1 MDDKARTPSG
11 GVRNLRAM
19 FENRDNSEESTGSPQ
34 PNRGH
39 SDATDGGKSASFPPL
54 YSHYRAAVSYGRR
67 RCCAWADGQTAV
79 TEHSCRQS
87 SLPVCSGS
95 LSPLT
100 AASRSLKGSNG
111 LKPPCLCRS
120 APYPAT
126 TDLAAITAPL
136 HQPALTSIANQLT
149 LIIARATHS
158 PGPSKLTKV
167 QTNFIAVD
175 KPSKTGTTQW
185 GLRIN
190 NNNSNTNNG
199 TTSTNNSTNTT
210 PNIEKNDP
218 ITILKRSTDKT
229 VGDNSK
235 KENTY
240 TQDNIISPPSEP
252 EMPRRRDSFSL
263 HDDLPADH
271 KTIQARKA
279 SIAEEFRNRAHSIQI
294 GAAAEPIP
302 EFAVETPALETP
314 AVDGNRARHQLGYV
328 EPPIPRTT
336 ANPDKPTNNNEPGVH
351 MSPSDPKSENA
362 VTDGRAL
369 QGASIRNLTGG
380 DAKSMRE
387 AAVQGLKTTPAKA
400 TLAMRPT
407 PASPAAQ
414 ARSQAGASTNA
425 NKPLRS
431 PPLEK
436 IPASPA
442 AAQRTAVAGNRNV
455 SSASTA
461 SAKTATKSASST
473 ANGAPKPATSTA
485 RSSATG
491 PTASAA
497 AKKAPA
503 AASTSG
509 TGFHKPKPKSP
520 TRPAKLPSSLLAP
533 TASSISK
540 VAGAENNTTTQ
551 KRRESHGSLAPNKA
565 TAQSK
570 LRGESLKHTTS
581 HNRPSVGPPPSSAA
595 HKKPTTSTTKPS
607 GDSFLERMM
616 RPTAASANKA
626 VNHDTHPSPP
636 KPAVTKS
643 STPAHSRPM
652 TREKVHADKSEKK
665 EDTPKKVAEE
675 KTIVDKILEEKQA
688 DPNQQDP
695 NPKPVERDQ
704 LNQDPK
710 ILEPRFSRPSL
721 EERVSE
727 PISPKTET
735 PPKTETSPPPAG
747 EVPPPKAEAPPVA
760 ESKEDA
766 IKTEVPKTYQEPHQD
781 PPMPSSPKASLP
793 SHAVPKVIK
802 TERTISI
809 TDMENSDGTIKKLP
823 PGAIPIPK
831 IAKKKKPSV
840 ESPKAPESSK
850 RNSKSDVTDVPK
862 EKKRDFLL
870 EVREEEKRHRRMS
883 ERPSMVKNPTTIP
896 EAAEEVD
903 EEIDDHQLH
912 TPSPTMGTSGSEAD
926 ISGGSEMPRSTP
938 KKAPSP
944 KKPLSPAKET
954 APPGLQPTE
963 KRERRDSIADNALE
977 SAAISNSDV
986 DDVDIA
992 LGAPSPS
999 SQIKSQATGRRLSH
1013 VAEKAMDYAAQA
1025 VDEAAQ
1031 KVDDALQH
1039 KLSTAEKADKA
1050 EDEEADAVQSLSKG
1064 HPLTSAMLNGSA
1076 LDTDDEYTPTPSAE
1090 ARGNPFDNLEG
1101 SEKPMR
1107 RESKAGDGNF
1117 SIAPTFKE
1125 GEAKVAEDRQNGN
1138 AEPKE

>member
-1 MDDKARTPSG
+1 
-11 GVRNLRAM
+11 
-19 FENRDNSEESTGSPQ
+19 
-34 PNRGH
+34 
-39 SDATDGGKSASFPPL
+39 
-54 YSHYRAAVSYGRR
+54 
-67 RCCAWADGQTAV
+67 
-79 TEHSCRQS
+79 
-87 SLPVCSGS
+87 
-95 LSPLT
+95 
-100 AASRSLKGSNG
+100 
-111 LKPPCLCRS
+111 
-120 APYPAT
+120 
-126 TDLAAITAPL
+126 
-136 HQPALTSIANQLT
+136 
-149 LIIARATHS
+149 
-158 PGPSKLTKV
+158 
-167 QTNFIAVD
+167 
-175 KPSKTGTTQW
+175 
-185 GLRIN
+185 
-190 NNNSNTNNG
+190 
-199 TTSTNNSTNTT
+199 
-210 PNIEKNDP
+210 
-218 ITILKRSTDKT
+218 
-229 VGDNSK
+229 
-235 KENTY
+235 
-240 TQDNIISPPSEP
+240 
-252 EMPRRRDSFSL
+252 MPRRRDSFSL
-263 HDDLPADH
+263 HDDLPNDH

-279 SIAEEFRNRAHSIQI
+279 SIAEEFRNRAQSIQI

-302 EFAVETPALETP
+302 EFAIETPALETP

-414 ARSQAGASTNA
+414 ARSAPGASSNA
-425 NKPLRS
+425 KKPLRS
-431 PPLEK
+431 PPPEK
-436 IPASPA
+436 TPASPA
-442 AAQRTAVAGNRNV
+442 AAQRIAAAGNRNV

-461 SAKTATKSASST
+461 SAKPVTRSASST
-473 ANGAPKPATSTA
+473 TNGAPKPATSSV

-509 TGFHKPKPKSP
+509 TGFQKPKPKSP

-551 KRRESHGSLAPNKA
+551 KRRESHGSLAQNKV

-595 HKKPTTSTTKPS
+595 HKKPTTSTTKPT

-636 KPAVTKS
+636 KPAVAKT
-643 STPAHSRPM
+643 STPAYSRPV
-652 TREKVHADKSEKK
+652 TREKVDAEKPEKK
-665 EDTPKKVAEE
+665 EDTPKKMAEE

-695 NPKPVERDQ
+695 NPKPAARDELVE
-704 LNQDPK
+704 DPK

-727 PISPKTET
+727 PISPKTESPA
-735 PPKTETSPPPAG
+735 PPKSESPPPPAG
-747 EVPPPKAEAPPVA
+747 EVLPPKAEAPPVA

-766 IKTEVPKTYQEPHQD
+766 IKTEVPKTYQEAHQD
-781 PPMPSSPKASLP
+781 PPMPSPPKASLP
-793 SHAVPKVIK
+793 SHTVPKVIK
-802 TERTISI
+802 TERT
-809 TDMENSDGTIKKLP
+809 MGNSDGTIKKLP

-831 IAKKKKPSV
+831 ISKKKKPSV
-840 ESPKAPESSK
+840 ESPKVPESPK
-850 RNSKSDVTDVPK
+850 RNSKPDVTDVPK

-926 ISGGSEMPRSTP
+926 ISGGSEIPRSTP
-938 KKAPSP
+938 EKAPSL
-944 KKPLSPAKET
+944 KKPSSPAKET
-954 APPGLQPTE
+954 APPGLQPNE

-977 SAAISNSDV
+977 SAAITNSDI

-1039 KLSTAEKADKA
+1039 KISTSKKAEKA
-1050 EDEEADAVQSLSKG
+1050 EEEEADAVQDLSKG

-1090 ARGNPFDNLEG
+1090 ARGNPFDDI
-1101 SEKPMR
+1101 EKKQR

-1117 SIAPTFKE
+1117 AIAPTFKE
-1125 GEAKVAEDRQNGN
+1125 GEEKVAEDRQMGN
-1138 AEPKE
+1138 AESKE

>member
-1 MDDKARTPSG
+1 M
-11 GVRNLRAM
+11 
-19 FENRDNSEESTGSPQ
+19 
-34 PNRGH
+34 
-39 SDATDGGKSASFPPL
+39 
-54 YSHYRAAVSYGRR
+54 
-67 RCCAWADGQTAV
+67 
-79 TEHSCRQS
+79 
-87 SLPVCSGS
+87 
-95 LSPLT
+95 
-100 AASRSLKGSNG
+100 
-111 LKPPCLCRS
+111 
-120 APYPAT
+120 
-126 TDLAAITAPL
+126 
-136 HQPALTSIANQLT
+136 
-149 LIIARATHS
+149 
-158 PGPSKLTKV
+158 
-167 QTNFIAVD
+167 
-175 KPSKTGTTQW
+175 
-185 GLRIN
+185 
-190 NNNSNTNNG
+190 
-199 TTSTNNSTNTT
+199 
-210 PNIEKNDP
+210 
-218 ITILKRSTDKT
+218 
-229 VGDNSK
+229 
-235 KENTY
+235 
-240 TQDNIISPPSEP
+240 
-252 EMPRRRDSFSL
+252 
-263 HDDLPADH
+263 
-271 KTIQARKA
+271 
-279 SIAEEFRNRAHSIQI
+279 
-294 GAAAEPIP
+294 
-302 EFAVETPALETP
+302 
-314 AVDGNRARHQLGYV
+314 
-328 EPPIPRTT
+328 
-336 ANPDKPTNNNEPGVH
+336 H

-362 VTDGRAL
+362 VTDGGAL

-407 PASPAAQ
+407 PSSPAAQ
-414 ARSQAGASTNA
+414 ARSQAAPSSNA

-436 IPASPA
+436 TPASPA
-442 AAQRTAVAGNRNV
+442 TAQRTAAAGNRNV

-461 SAKTATKSASST
+461 SAKPATKPTSST
-473 ANGAPKPATSTA
+473 TNGAPKPATSTA
-485 RSSATG
+485 RSTATG

-551 KRRESHGSLAPNKA
+551 KRRESHGSLVQNKA
-565 TAQSK
+565 TATSK
-570 LRGESLKHTTS
+570 LRGETLKHTTS

-595 HKKPTTSTTKPS
+595 HKKPTTSTPKAA

-626 VNHDTHPSPP
+626 VNHEANPSPP
-636 KPAVTKS
+636 KPAVAKAATA
-643 STPAHSRPM
+643 AHSRPV
-652 TREKVHADKSEKK
+652 TREKIHAEKLEKK
-665 EDTPKKVAEE
+665 EDPPKKVAEE
-675 KTIVDKILEEKQA
+675 KTVVDKILEEKQA

-695 NPKPVERDQ
+695 SPKPAERDE
-704 LNQDPK
+704 LVEDPK
-710 ILEPRFSRPSL
+710 ILEPRFSRPNL

-735 PPKTETSPPPAG
+735 PPKTDSPLPKTESSPPPGG
-747 EVPPPKAEAPPVA
+747 EVPQPKAEAPPVA

-781 PPMPSSPKASLP
+781 PPMPSPPKASLP
-793 SHAVPKVIK
+793 SHTVPKVIK
-802 TERTISI
+802 TERTISV

-840 ESPKAPESSK
+840 ESPKVPESSK
-850 RNSKSDVTDVPK
+850 RNSKPDVSDVPK

-896 EAAEEVD
+896 EAAEEAD
-903 EEIDDHQLH
+903 EEVDDHQLH

-926 ISGGSEMPRSTP
+926 NSGGSEVPRSTP
-938 KKAPSP
+938 KKAA
-944 KKPLSPAKET
+944 SPAKET

-977 SAAISNSDV
+977 SAAISNSDI

-992 LGAPSPS
+992 LGEPSPS
-999 SQIKSQATGRRLSH
+999 SQIKSQATGRRLSN

-1025 VDEAAQ
+1025 VDEAAR

-1039 KLSTAEKADKA
+1039 KISTSKKAEKA
-1050 EDEEADAVQSLSKG
+1050 EEQEADAVQGFSQG

-1090 ARGNPFDNLEG
+1090 ARANPFDDLEG
-1101 SEKPMR
+1101 GKPKAR
-1107 RESKAGDGNF
+1107 RESMADDGNF
-1117 SIAPTFKE
+1117 SIAPAFKE
-1125 GEAKVAEDRQNGN
+1125 GEEKVAEDRQKGN
-1138 AEPKE
+1138 AESN

>member
-1 MDDKARTPSG
+1 
-11 GVRNLRAM
+11 
-19 FENRDNSEESTGSPQ
+19 
-34 PNRGH
+34 
-39 SDATDGGKSASFPPL
+39 
-54 YSHYRAAVSYGRR
+54 
-67 RCCAWADGQTAV
+67 
-79 TEHSCRQS
+79 
-87 SLPVCSGS
+87 
-95 LSPLT
+95 
-100 AASRSLKGSNG
+100 
-111 LKPPCLCRS
+111 
-120 APYPAT
+120 
-126 TDLAAITAPL
+126 
-136 HQPALTSIANQLT
+136 
-149 LIIARATHS
+149 
-158 PGPSKLTKV
+158 
-167 QTNFIAVD
+167 
-175 KPSKTGTTQW
+175 
-185 GLRIN
+185 
-190 NNNSNTNNG
+190 
-199 TTSTNNSTNTT
+199 
-210 PNIEKNDP
+210 
-218 ITILKRSTDKT
+218 
-229 VGDNSK
+229 
-235 KENTY
+235 
-240 TQDNIISPPSEP
+240 
-252 EMPRRRDSFSL
+252 MPRRRDSFSL

-279 SIAEEFRNRAHSIQI
+279 SIAEEFRNRAQSIQI

-336 ANPDKPTNNNEPGVH
+336 ANPDKQTNNNEPAVH

-387 AAVQGLKTTPAKA
+387 AAVQGLKTTPAKV

-407 PASPAAQ
+407 PSSPAAQ
-414 ARSQAGASTNA
+414 AREAQTGAPSNA
-425 NKPLRS
+425 TKPLRS

-436 IPASPA
+436 SPASPA
-442 AAQRTAVAGNRNV
+442 AAQRTAAASNRNV

-461 SAKTATKSASST
+461 SAKPASKPASST
-473 ANGAPKPATSTA
+473 TNGATKPTTSTA

-497 AKKAPA
+497 AKKTSA

-509 TGFHKPKPKSP
+509 AGFHKPKPKSP
-520 TRPAKLPSSLLAP
+520 TRAAKLPSSLLAP

-540 VAGAENNTTTQ
+540 VAGVENNTTTQ
-551 KRRESHGSLAPNKA
+551 KRRESHGSLAQNKA

-595 HKKPTTSTTKPS
+595 HKKPTTSTTKPT

-636 KPAVTKS
+636 KPAVAKS
-643 STPAHSRPM
+643 ATPAHSRPV
-652 TREKVHADKSEKK
+652 TREKVHAEKPEKK

-675 KTIVDKILEEKQA
+675 KTVVDKILEEKQA
-688 DPNQQDP
+688 DPNQQDLD
-695 NPKPVERDQ
+695 PKPAERDE
-704 LNQDPK
+704 LVEDPK
-710 ILEPRFSRPSL
+710 LLEPRFSRPIL
-721 EERVSE
+721 EERFSD

-735 PPKTETSPPPAG
+735 PPKTESPAPPKSESSPTPAG
-747 EVPPPKAEAPPVA
+747 EVPPPKVEAPPVA

-781 PPMPSSPKASLP
+781 PPMPSPKASLP
-793 SHAVPKVIK
+793 SHTVPKVIK
-802 TERTISI
+802 TERTISV
-809 TDMENSDGTIKKLP
+809 TDMENSDGIIKKLP

-840 ESPKAPESSK
+840 ESPKVPGSPK
-850 RNSKSDVTDVPK
+850 RNHSKPDVTDVPK

-896 EAAEEVD
+896 EAAEEAD

-912 TPSPTMGTSGSEAD
+912 TPSPTMGASSFKAEL
-926 ISGGSEMPRSTP
+926 SGGSEIPISTP
-938 KKAPSP
+938 KQASSP
-944 KKPLSPAKET
+944 KKPLNPAKET
-954 APPGLQPTE
+954 APPGLQPAE
-963 KRERRDSIADNALE
+963 RRERRDSITDNALQYE
-977 SAAISNSDV
+977 AISNSDV

-1025 VDEAAQ
+1025 VDGAAQ

-1039 KLSTAEKADKA
+1039 KISTSKKADKA
-1050 EDEEADAVQSLSKG
+1050 EEQEAEAVQDFSKG

-1090 ARGNPFDNLEG
+1090 ARGNPFDDLEG
-1101 SEKPMR
+1101 GKPKAR
-1107 RESKAGDGNF
+1107 RESKAGGGDF
-1117 SIAPTFKE
+1117 SIAPTFKD
-1125 GEAKVAEDRQNGN
+1125 GEEKVAEGRQKGN
-1138 AEPKE
+1138 AESKE

>member
-1 MDDKARTPSG
+1 
-11 GVRNLRAM
+11 
-19 FENRDNSEESTGSPQ
+19 
-34 PNRGH
+34 
-39 SDATDGGKSASFPPL
+39 
-54 YSHYRAAVSYGRR
+54 
-67 RCCAWADGQTAV
+67 
-79 TEHSCRQS
+79 
-87 SLPVCSGS
+87 
-95 LSPLT
+95 
-100 AASRSLKGSNG
+100 
-111 LKPPCLCRS
+111 
-120 APYPAT
+120 
-126 TDLAAITAPL
+126 
-136 HQPALTSIANQLT
+136 
-149 LIIARATHS
+149 
-158 PGPSKLTKV
+158 
-167 QTNFIAVD
+167 
-175 KPSKTGTTQW
+175 
-185 GLRIN
+185 
-190 NNNSNTNNG
+190 
-199 TTSTNNSTNTT
+199 
-210 PNIEKNDP
+210 
-218 ITILKRSTDKT
+218 
-229 VGDNSK
+229 
-235 KENTY
+235 
-240 TQDNIISPPSEP
+240 
-252 EMPRRRDSFSL
+252 MPRRRDSFSL

-279 SIAEEFRNRAHSIQI
+279 SIAEEFRNRAQSIQI

-314 AVDGNRARHQLGYV
+314 AVDGNRARHQLGYA

-351 MSPSDPKSENA
+351 MNPSDPKSENA
-362 VTDGRAL
+362 VTDGSAL

-380 DAKSMRE
+380 DAQSMRE

-407 PASPAAQ
+407 PSSSAAQ
-414 ARSQAGASTNA
+414 ARAQAGGPSTA

-436 IPASPA
+436 SPASPA
-442 AAQRTAVAGNRNV
+442 AAQRTAAASNRNV

-461 SAKTATKSASST
+461 SAKPASKPASSAT
-473 ANGAPKPATSTA
+473 NGAPKPATSTA

-497 AKKAPA
+497 AKKASA

-540 VAGAENNTTTQ
+540 VAGADNNTTTQ
-551 KRRESHGSLAPNKA
+551 KRRESHGSLAQNKA

-570 LRGESLKHTTS
+570 LRGESLKHTAS
-581 HNRPSVGPPPSSAA
+581 HSRPSVGPPPSSAA
-595 HKKPTTSTTKPS
+595 HKKPTTSTTKPT

-636 KPAVTKS
+636 KPAVAKS
-643 STPAHSRPM
+643 ATPAHSRPV
-652 TREKVHADKSEKK
+652 TREKVHPEKPEKK

-675 KTIVDKILEEKQA
+675 KTVVDKIIEEKQA

-695 NPKPVERDQ
+695 DQKPAERDQ
-704 LNQDPK
+704 LVEDPK
-710 ILEPRFSRPSL
+710 ILEPRFSRPSI

-735 PPKTETSPPPAG
+735 PAPPKCESSPTPVE
-747 EVPPPKAEAPPVA
+747 EVPSPKAEAPPVA

-781 PPMPSSPKASLP
+781 PPMPSPPKASLP
-793 SHAVPKVIK
+793 SHTVPKVIK
-802 TERTISI
+802 TERTISV

-840 ESPKAPESSK
+840 ESPKVPESPK
-850 RNSKSDVTDVPK
+850 RNSKPDVTDVPK

-870 EVREEEKRHRRMS
+870 EVREEEKRYRRMS

-896 EAAEEVD
+896 EAAEEAD
-903 EEIDDHQLH
+903 EEFDDHQLH
-912 TPSPTMGTSGSEAD
+912 TPSPTMGTSGSEAEL
-926 ISGGSEMPRSTP
+926 SGGSEIPRLTP
-938 KKAPSP
+938 KKPS
-944 KKPLSPAKET
+944 SPAKEA

-963 KRERRDSIADNALE
+963 RRERSNSIADNALQSE
-977 SAAISNSDV
+977 AISNSDV

-999 SQIKSQATGRRLSH
+999 SLIKSQATGRRLSH

-1039 KLSTAEKADKA
+1039 KISTSKEADKA
-1050 EDEEADAVQSLSKG
+1050 EEQEAEAVQDLSKG

-1090 ARGNPFDNLEG
+1090 ARGNPFDDLEG
-1101 SEKPMR
+1101 SKPEAR

-1117 SIAPTFKE
+1117 TIAPTFKD
-1125 GEAKVAEDRQNGN
+1125 GEEKVAEDRQKGN
-1138 AEPKE
+1138 AESKE

>member
-1 MDDKARTPSG
+1 
-11 GVRNLRAM
+11 
-19 FENRDNSEESTGSPQ
+19 
-34 PNRGH
+34 
-39 SDATDGGKSASFPPL
+39 
-54 YSHYRAAVSYGRR
+54 
-67 RCCAWADGQTAV
+67 
-79 TEHSCRQS
+79 
-87 SLPVCSGS
+87 
-95 LSPLT
+95 
-100 AASRSLKGSNG
+100 
-111 LKPPCLCRS
+111 
-120 APYPAT
+120 
-126 TDLAAITAPL
+126 
-136 HQPALTSIANQLT
+136 
-149 LIIARATHS
+149 
-158 PGPSKLTKV
+158 
-167 QTNFIAVD
+167 
-175 KPSKTGTTQW
+175 
-185 GLRIN
+185 
-190 NNNSNTNNG
+190 
-199 TTSTNNSTNTT
+199 
-210 PNIEKNDP
+210 
-218 ITILKRSTDKT
+218 
-229 VGDNSK
+229 
-235 KENTY
+235 
-240 TQDNIISPPSEP
+240 
-252 EMPRRRDSFSL
+252 MPRRRDSFSL

-271 KTIQARKA
+271 KSIQARKA
-279 SIAEEFRNRAHSIQI
+279 SIAEEFRNRTHSIQI
-294 GAAAEPIP
+294 GTAAEPIP

-351 MSPSDPKSENA
+351 MTPSDPKSENA

-407 PASPAAQ
+407 PSSPATQATAQ
-414 ARSQAGASTNA
+414 AGVSSNA

-436 IPASPA
+436 TPLEKTPPSAA
-442 AAQRTAVAGNRNV
+442 AAQRTAAAGNRNV
-455 SSASTA
+455 SSASAASTA
-461 SAKTATKSASST
+461 KPPTKPASSAT
-473 ANGAPKPATSTA
+473 NGAPKPATSTA

-491 PTASAA
+491 PTGSAA
-497 AKKAPA
+497 AKKAPTA
-503 AASTSG
+503 DTSSG

-520 TRPAKLPSSLLAP
+520 TRPAKLPSRLLAP

-551 KRRESHGSLAPNKA
+551 KRRESHGSLAQNKA
-565 TAQSK
+565 IAASK
-570 LRGESLKHTTS
+570 LRGETLKHTSS
-581 HNRPSVGPPPSSAA
+581 HNRPSVGPPPSSVA
-595 HKKPTTSTTKPS
+595 HKKPATSTTKPA

-626 VNHDTHPSPP
+626 VNHDTSLSSP
-636 KPAVTKS
+636 KPAVPKT
-643 STPAHSRPM
+643 STPAHSRPV
-652 TREKVHADKSEKK
+652 TREKVHAEKPEKK
-665 EDTPKKVAEE
+665 EDMPKKVAEE
-675 KTIVDKILEEKQA
+675 KTLVDKILEEKQA
-688 DPNQQDP
+688 DPKQPDP
-695 NPKPVERDQ
+695 NPKPAERGQLVEE
-704 LNQDPK
+704 PK
-710 ILEPRFSRPSL
+710 IREPRFSRPSL

-735 PPKTETSPPPAG
+735 PPKAESPSPPPAG
-747 EVPPPKAEAPPVA
+747 ELPPPKAEAPPVA

-781 PPMPSSPKASLP
+781 PPMPSPPKASLP
-793 SHAVPKVIK
+793 SHTVPKVIK
-802 TERTISI
+802 TERTISV

-831 IAKKKKPSV
+831 IAKKKKKPSV
-840 ESPKAPESSK
+840 ESPKVPESPK
-850 RNSKSDVTDVPK
+850 RNSKPDVTDVPK

-896 EAAEEVD
+896 EAAEEAD

-912 TPSPTMGTSGSEAD
+912 TPSQTMGTRGSEAD
-926 ISGGSEMPRSTP
+926 ISGGSEQIPRSSP
-938 KKAPSP
+938 KKTPSP
-944 KKPLSPAKET
+944 KKPLGPAKET

-963 KRERRDSIADNALE
+963 KRERRDSLADNALE

-999 SQIKSQATGRRLSH
+999 SQIKSQATGRRLSQ

-1025 VDEAAQ
+1025 VDAAA
-1031 KVDDALQH
+1031 KAVDDAVAH
-1039 KLSTAEKADKA
+1039 KTSTAQRADEAEK
-1050 EDEEADAVQSLSKG
+1050 EEENAVQDLSKG

-1090 ARGNPFDNLEG
+1090 ARNNPFDDLEK
-1101 SEKPMR
+1101 KPR

-1117 SIAPTFKE
+1117 SVAPTFKE
-1125 GEAKVAEDRQNGN
+1125 GEEKVAEDRQNGN
-1138 AEPKE
+1138 AESKDEA